1 MKWLSA
7 LLLALALGL
16 GAAASADEIDL
27 QVMVSRISDAPGGI
41 DARASALHEKLSK
54 EFRYQSLEVLQ
65 VRDLHLALDQVG
77 ELDLPGGKHLRLRPL
92 QRDGDSVLL
101 AVQAGEIQTDVR
113 VRNGRLV
120 VIGAERDRDGKIVIS
135 VEPRW

>member
-1 MKWLSA
+1 VA
-7 LLLALALGL
+7 LALALGL
-16 GAAASADEIDL
+16 APAPAPAADEIGL
-27 QVMVSRISDAPGGI
+27 QVMVSRISEAAGEI

-54 EFRYQSLEVLQ
+54 EFRYRSLEVLQ
-65 VRDLHLALDQVG
+65 VRDLRLAPG
-77 ELDLPGGKHLRLRPL
+77 EVATLDLPGGKRLLLRPL

-113 VRNGRLV
+113 VRNGHLV
-120 VIGAERDRDGKIVIS
+120 VIGAERDRDGKVVIS